1 MLNHLLASVGTH
13 GDVEQAEIDGEL
25 SAMVDVVIQDH
36 PPNAGHARHVEN
48 FLATGKQFP
57 GFHHFSIAHGGKRGA
72 SHGDILVE
80 YGGRAH
86 IFGRVIGTLTVKRGA
101 KVIHSGV
108 LGGDAINKGGR
119 LYIENTAMINGKV
132 KTLKG
137 ETKISKLFE
146 PPPTGR

>member
-1 MLNHLLASVGTH
+1 MKEERGTIAGDYVVTEGIELWGTVGGNVT
-13 GDVEQAEIDGEL
+13 VAE
-25 SAMVDVVIQDH
+25 
-36 PPNAGHARHVEN
+36 
-48 FLATGKQFP
+48 
-57 GFHHFSIAHGGKRGA
+57 GGKLYVRGA
-72 SHGDILVE
+72 IYGDILVE

-119 LYIENTAMINGKV
+119 LYIENTAIINGKV

-137 ETKISKLFE
+137 ETKISKLFTPE
-146 PPPTGR
+146 PPSRD